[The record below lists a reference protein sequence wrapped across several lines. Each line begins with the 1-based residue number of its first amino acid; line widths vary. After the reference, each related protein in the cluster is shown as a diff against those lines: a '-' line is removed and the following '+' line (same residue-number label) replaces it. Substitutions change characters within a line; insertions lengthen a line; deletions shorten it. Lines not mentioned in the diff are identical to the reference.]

1 MSVVSCQ
8 LPVAGWPRF
17 SVCCALFLATI
28 NWQLATVFAAEI
40 PPGLEPAID
49 RGLAFLQKQQKADGS
64 FDAVGPG
71 NAMTGLSLLAFM
83 ASGHTPEAGR
93 YGLTVKNALDY
104 LAKQEPEAGYFGRD
118 GGRMYGHCIV
128 TIALAESYG
137 MEMEEPERQRVALAL
152 DRCLK
157 VICDA
162 QDVHKEPDA
171 VGGWRYE
178 PLSPDSDLS
187 VTGWCLLALRACQNA
202 GLPVPPQRVDRA
214 VQYVLR
220 RYRAD
225 QKGFA
230 YQAGSDATASMTA
243 VAVLNLCLAGAGD
256 RDELGVGAKFLT
268 ARLVQPNSP
277 YWYYSMYYTTQ
288 AAYQSGEA
296 TWAVVWRHNYHQLLS
311 AQRRDDGSWP
321 AHRDEPGGD
330 SKPGRV
336 YPTAMSC
343 LTLAVPLR
351 LLPMYQK

>member
-1 MSVVSCQ
+1 MKDTETRRQGDKGKGNLLVSLSSC
-8 LPVAGWPRF
+8 LLVLLT
-17 SVCCALFLATI
+17 ALAS
-28 NWQLATVFAAEI
+28 AAEI

-64 FDAVGPG
+64 LDAVGPA
-71 NAMTGLSLLAFM
+71 NAMSGLGLLAFM
-83 ASGHTPEAGR
+83 ASGHTPDAGR
-93 YGLTVKNALDY
+93 YGLTVRNAVAY
-104 LAKQEPEAGYFGRD
+104 LAKQQPEDGYFGRD

-128 TIALAESYG
+128 TVALAEAYG
-137 MEMEEPERQRVALAL
+137 MEMEDLERQRVGRALGQ
-152 DRCLK
+152 CLK
-157 VICDA
+157 VIGDA
-162 QDVHKEPDA
+162 QDVKKDADA

-187 VTGWCLLALRACQNA
+187 VTGWCLLALRACRSA
-202 GLPVPPQRVDRA
+202 GLAVPQERLDRA
-214 VQYVLR
+214 MQYVLR

-225 QKGFA
+225 QKGFC
-230 YQAGSDATASMTA
+230 YQPGNEATASMTA
-243 VAVLNLCLAGAGD
+243 VAVLNLCLADAGN
-256 RDELGVGAKFLT
+256 RDELGAGAKFLT

-288 AAYQSGEA
+288 AAFQSGEA
-296 TWAVVWRHNYHQLLS
+296 TWAVVWKHNVQQLLAS
-311 AQRRDDGSWP
+311 QRRDDGSWP